1 MKSVNENQ
9 KSVNICKNFTDGIA
23 FAACLAALVVVIIS
37 YKDFKPTDE
46 LTDFWQV
53 ATTMTYIKV
62 AAIFFISGMIN
73 VLTRAVAPVGVA
85 ASLFPVWICFTAFTE
100 KTLDLKPMIYVV
112 FCLVHLAGALI
123 YTAQWLIY
131 SEPDRFARQGKKSVW
146 VSFILAE
153 LALVAWLLPR
163 IFINVRIQNELE
175 IPLKILLGCSI
186 LTGIFG
192 ISWALRI
199 DKRLHDVQRDL
210 IFWRSMSSIASC
222 IVILLLKSLLRR
234 FGF

>member
-9 KSVNICKNFTDGIA
+9 KSVNICKNFTDGVA
-23 FAACLAALVVVIIS
+23 FAACLAALVVVIIANN
-37 YKDFKPTDE
+37 DFKPNDE
-46 LTDFWQV
+46 FAEFWQI
-53 ATTMTYIKV
+53 ASTMTYIKV

-73 VLTRAVAPVGVA
+73 VLTRAVAPVGIVA
-85 ASLFPVWICFTAFTE
+85 ALFPVLTCFAAFAD

-123 YTAQWLIY
+123 YTAQWLMY
-131 SEPDRFARQGKKSVW
+131 SENFAKEGKKSVW

-199 DKRLHDVQRDL
+199 DKRLHDSQRDV
-210 IFWRSMSSIASC
+210 IIWRSVSSIACC
-222 IVILLLKSLLRR
+222 IIIVLLKSLLRR